1 MVRHEPRCLTKWR
14 HPNYVWSSDVGIS
27 DSEAVRD
34 AARQINQA
42 NQIVGIESLT
52 HPRIC
57 EAVTDLCN
65 RIALGHFS
73 INDIQNEILDEIR
86 EGHLSCWQARHLYNK
101 IVEHKAQ
108 GLANMRDEIIARGAT
123 EDFANLNYSDEV
135 FFHREMDDD
144 YLSNIYGLCWC
155 NPVNKA
161 VS

>member
-1 MVRHEPRCLTKWR
+1 MC
-14 HPNYVWSSDVGIS
+14 I
-27 DSEAVRD
+27 RD
-34 AARQINQA
+34 R
-42 NQIVGIESLT
+42 
-52 HPRIC
+52 
-57 EAVTDLCN
+57 CN
-65 RIALGHFS
+65 RIALGNFS